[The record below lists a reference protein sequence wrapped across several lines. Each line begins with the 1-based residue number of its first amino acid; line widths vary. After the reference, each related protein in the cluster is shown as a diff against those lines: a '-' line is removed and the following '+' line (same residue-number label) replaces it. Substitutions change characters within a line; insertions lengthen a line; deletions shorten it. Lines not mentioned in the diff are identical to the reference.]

1 MIKRRALVVTVITM
15 VIMAALSAMAPA
27 AFADGGDFSTDF
39 IAAGPFTYDHD
50 TGVGGE
56 FGDRHISKTD
66 GVVESLEGGDFECGD
81 KVVYFAEV
89 TVEADAVGEQDIELD
104 VGFLA
109 EPTGQPGVGHVDL
122 VSASPNTGDSGMSGD
137 TADTTASIV
146 PGTEEIDTS
155 GSSDELVATIA
166 IDNLDPGEVF
176 ILRLVTELGCIFDS
190 EPTGNLQAEIHA
202 GRVVAPEADAIP
214 IGNQTI
220 PFQSL
225 SDISQPASVSVTV
238 GACPAP
244 GSPTVPVTIE
254 ITPAGSATV
263 TIQGPGGPYVVTG
276 SGDTL
281 DLEPGNYS
289 WTAVATV
296 GFILEGPTSGDFTMQ
311 ECPSLPAAVSVD
323 VGSCPA
329 PGSPTVPVTVT
340 IDPESSATVTIE
352 GPGGPYVV
360 TGDGD
365 TLDLPPGDYT
375 WTAEAA
381 PTYELEV
388 DSGEFTVQECPF
400 LPASVSIEV
409 GACPAPGS
417 ATVPVTVTIDPPG
430 SATVTIEG
438 PGGPYEVTGDG
449 DVLDLPAGDYTWTAE
464 AAPTYELEVDS
475 GEFTVQACPAV
486 EASVVVTVGA
496 CPPTSSAT
504 KPVTVTINPDGAAD
518 VTITGPNG
526 YNTVVTGT
534 GATLDLSPGTYNW
547 SAVANPTF
555 EIIGASEGSF
565 VVGSCVIQVLP
576 KEELPKTGADL
587 PGLGAFGL
595 LFLLLGVGMVAV
607 SRRPAPA
614 LGSSRSAMS
623 VRLRGRMDWSLFF
636 ASGLIR
642 PWPMEVLPPR
652 AGGRRS
658 PMKKRRSGPS
668 R

>member
-1 MIKRRALVVTVITM
+1 MIKRRAFVIPLITI
-15 VIMAALSAMAPA
+15 VIMTALAAIAPA
-27 AFADGGDFSTDF
+27 AHADGGDFSTDF

-56 FGDRHISKTD
+56 YADRTISKTE

-81 KVVYFAEV
+81 KVVYFAAV
-89 TVEADAVGEQDIELD
+89 TVEADATGEQDIELD
-104 VGFLA
+104 LGFLA

-122 VSASPNTGDSGMSGD
+122 ISATPNSGDSGMAGD
-137 TADTTASIV
+137 TGDTTAAIV

-155 GSSDELVATIA
+155 GPSDELVATVA
-166 IDNLDPGEVF
+166 INNLDPGEVF

-202 GRVVAPEADAIP
+202 GRVVDPVEDAIP
-214 IGNQTI
+214 IGNQTV

-225 SDISQPASVSVTV
+225 ADISQPASVSVSVGACPEPGSPTVPVTVEISPAGSATVTISGPGGPYVVTGDGDTLDLEPGNYTWNAVANLGFILEGPTSGNFTVQECPFLPAGVSVEV

-244 GSPTVPVTIE
+244 GSPTVPVTI
-254 ITPAGSATV
+254 A
-263 TIQGPGGPYVVTG
+263 
-276 SGDTL
+276 
-281 DLEPGNYS
+281 
-289 WTAVATV
+289 
-296 GFILEGPTSGDFTMQ
+296 
-311 ECPSLPAAVSVD
+311 
-323 VGSCPA
+323 
-329 PGSPTVPVTVT
+329 
-340 IDPESSATVTIE
+340 IDPDSSATVTIE

-365 TLDLPPGDYT
+365 VLDLPPGDYT

-400 LPASVSIEV
+400 LPASVSVEV

-464 AAPTYELEVDS
+464 AAPTYELEADS
-475 GEFTVQACPAV
+475 GEFTVQPCPAIL
-486 EASVVVTVGA
+486 ASVVVTVDA

-504 KPVTVTINPDGAAD
+504 RPVTITINPAGAAV
-518 VTITGPNG
+518 VTVTGPNG
-526 YNTVVTGT
+526 FSTVVDD
-534 GATLDLSPGTYNW
+534 GATLQLAPGTYTW
-547 SAVANPTF
+547 DAVANPTF
-555 EIIGASEGSF
+555 ELIGASEGTF
-565 VVGSCVIQVLP
+565 AVGSCVVQVLP
-576 KEELPKTGADL
+576 KKDLPKTGADL

-595 LFLLLGVGMVAV
+595 GTLLLGVGMVLV
-607 SRRPAPA
+607 SRRPAPV
-614 LGSSRSAMS
+614 LGSSRSA
-623 VRLRGRMDWSLFF
+623 VATRLSGRGDWASFF
-636 ASGLIR
+636 ASRRVGRTIARAIR
-642 PWPMEVLPPR
+642 PRSRWS
-652 AGGRRS
+652 RR
-658 PMKKRRSGPS
+658 PLDGRRSGP
-668 R
+668 